1 MMRRAVWT
9 AANGVRSGMS
19 MQGRRMYAEDA
30 SGGAKADSLLLTF
43 ACPHNTLLHKK
54 PVRQITVPG
63 DGGEF
68 GILANHVPI
77 TSQLSPGVVI
87 LDYAKSAADD
97 PAAAAAQVTHYFV
110 SGGYVSVFDDSSVA
124 LTCPEAV
131 PLHHLSVEVV
141 RDHLAKYSHDEK
153 SASDPEHRKNAAVA
167 AFVFKSM
174 LDAIEKYKSVY
185 DELSAKLA

>member
-1 MMRRAVWT
+1 MRRALWA
-9 AANGVRSGMS
+9 AANGTRRSAS
-19 MQGRRMYAEDA
+19 MQVRRMYAEEA
-30 SGGAKADSLLLTF
+30 GGAKSDSLLLTF
-43 ACPHNTLLHKK
+43 ACPHNTLLNKK

-87 LDYAKSAADD
+87 LDYAKTADD
-97 PAAAAAQVTHYFV
+97 AAATAAQVTHYFV

-131 PLHHLSVEVV
+131 PLHHLNLEAV
-141 RDHLAKYSHDEK
+141 RDGFIKFSHDEK
-153 SASDPEHRKNAAVA
+153 TASDPEFRKNAAVA
-167 AFVFKSM
+167 VSVYKAM
-174 LDAIEKYKSVY
+174 LDAIEKYKAVY
-185 DELSAKLA
+185 EDQSAKLTA